1 MGEMGGGITTSNK
14 QQATSNNQQSTINNQ
29 QATSNKLKVSWYHRS
44 SKKKEA
50 VELRNNHHPLS
61 TTSHTK

>member
-1 MGEMGGGITTSNK
+1 MGEMGGGRTTSNK
-14 QQATSNNQQSTINNQ
+14 QQATSNKQ